1 MAEGNVWQY
10 YNSSFEKK
18 YCIYD
23 NLDESE
29 EPIIRP
35 IDDVCN
41 SEYVCIMVVVRGTLQ
56 LVLGGIDVMVKAN
69 DFLLITPCVKV
80 VVKESRCLFFSCY
93 IKAHLMPKIYTKLGI
108 KDCSYFHAFKFMHA
122 HFSSEEINILLDCYR
137 RIKKELERYDYPLK
151 ECTLRAY
158 QTAFLAKL
166 LSIKEKGQWFD
177 HAKNTRYQAIFDQFL
192 EKLHKDYK
200 TERSVQY
207 YADSIGIATKY
218 LSSVVYAYTRLTA
231 SQTIDQY
238 VVLALKQALYLNAC
252 KIKEISEEFNFP
264 NQSFFGRYFKRV
276 AGMTPNEYIKF
287 NNIQSIC
294 FYQDYN
300 EED

>member
-35 IDDVCN
+35 MDDMCN
-41 SEYVCIMVVVRGTLQ
+41 SEYVCITVVVRGALH
-56 LVLGGIDVMVKAN
+56 LVIGGTDIWIKSN

-80 VVKESRCLFFSCY
+80 VVEESRCLFFSCY
-93 IKAHLMPKIYTKLGI
+93 IKAHLMPEIYAHLGI
-108 KDCSYFHAFKFMHA
+108 KNCFYAFKFMHA
-122 HFSSEEINILLDCYR
+122 HFSSEEIAILSDCYR

-151 ECTLRAY
+151 ECSLRAY
-158 QTAFLAKL
+158 HTAFLAKL
-166 LSIKEKGQWFD
+166 FSIKEKGQWID
-177 HAKNTRYQAIFDQFL
+177 HTKNTRYQTIFNQFL
-192 EKLHKDYK
+192 QKLHQDYK
-200 TERSVQY
+200 VERSVQY
-207 YADSIGIATKY
+207 YADSIGVATKH
-218 LSSVVYAYTRLTA
+218 LSSVIYAYTGFTA

-252 KIKEISEEFNFP
+252 KIKEISKEFNFP

-276 AGMTPNEYIKF
+276 TGMTPNEYVKY

-294 FYQDYN
+294 FYKDCN
-300 EED
+300 KEN